1 MARIKNGIMGPFRG
15 TIANVVGYERLGT
28 ACMRKKAD
36 LTGRVFSE
44 KQLAHQQRVRLANSF
59 INPSK
64 NFINIG
70 FSLSTKGGQTAH
82 NVAMSRLMQSGLKGV
97 FPDVELDF
105 ENLLVADGDLE
116 KARNPKVEFIGTA
129 LKFTWDYD
137 NMQEFRYRNDQVM
150 LLAFSPESG
159 QSFYI
164 LGGARRCRGMEML
177 EVYPELDQQSFETYI
192 AFITDDRKQIS
203 RSTYTRSVTTKGRK
217 AVVISAC

>member
-1 MARIKNGIMGPFRG
+1 MGPFKG

-70 FSLSTKGGQTAH
+70 FSLSTKGGKTAH
-82 NVAMSRLMQSGLKGV
+82 NVGFSHVMHGGLKGV

-116 KARNPKVEFIGTA
+116 RARNPRVELVESS
-129 LKFTWDYD
+129 LKFIWDYD
-137 NMQEFRYRNDQVM
+137 NMQEFDSRNDQVM
-150 LLAFSPESG
+150 LLAYSPETSR
-159 QSFYI
+159 SFYT
-164 LGGARRCRGMEML
+164 LGGARRSTGMEIL
-177 EVYPELDQQSFETYI
+177 EIYPELQEEKFETYI
-192 AFITDDRKQIS
+192 AFVTEDRKQIS
-203 RSTYTRSVTTKGRK
+203 RSIYTKSVDVHR
-217 AVVISAC
+217 